1 MKKLFNLSHI
11 SAGFTAVLVGYTS
24 SVVIIIQ
31 AATSA
36 GATPLQIESWLLA
49 LGVTMGLTSIAYSWI
64 YKTPILTAWSTPGAA
79 MLVIASQQY
88 ELPVVI
94 GSFIISGVLI
104 LLTGL
109 ITPLSRA
116 LERIPPQL
124 GTAMLGAILL
134 PFCLNSFKAV
144 SSAPVTFLLMFVGFL
159 VAKKAIPR
167 YAMLALLIIGVICS
181 IGIEDTVINVTEL
194 SVAAPAWVT
203 PSLDI
208 SAMLNL
214 SIPLYII
221 TMLSQNL
228 PGIAMMKSYQYD
240 TPVKPI
246 LIGTGIT
253 NILSAPFGGFSVNLA
268 AISAAICMT
277 PEVDSDKSQRYRAVL
292 WAGAFYLIAGVF
304 ATTVVAIFLS
314 LPDEVTKILA
324 GFALLGT
331 LMMCLQSAFHDEGY
345 RESALFTFL
354 ITLSGISFLGVSAT
368 LWGLLVG
375 VMHLRLTRKVPQ
387 TAVTAGK
394 QTAR

>member
-1 MKKLFNLSHI
+1 MKKLFNLSHL

-36 GATPLQIESWLLA
+36 GATPSQIESWLLA
-49 LGVTMGLTSIAYSWI
+49 LGVTMGLTSIAYSWF
-64 YKTPILTAWSTPGAA
+64 YKSPILTAWSTPGAA

-88 ELPVVI
+88 ELSVVI
-94 GSFIISGVLI
+94 GSFVVSGVLI

-109 ITPLSRA
+109 ISPLSRA

-134 PFCLNSFKAV
+134 PFCLGSFQAV
-144 SSAPVTFLLMFVGFL
+144 SSAPITFLIMFAGFL
-159 VAKKAIPR
+159 LAKNTIPR
-167 YAMLALLIIGVICS
+167 YAMLVLLILGVVCAVAVEDATLN
-181 IGIEDTVINVTEL
+181 IEEL
-194 SVAAPAWVT
+194 SIAQPMWVT
-203 PSLDI
+203 PGLDLGAI
-208 SAMLNL
+208 LNL

-246 LIGTGIT
+246 LMGTGIT

-277 PEVDSDKSQRYRAVL
+277 PEVDSDKTQRYRAVI
-292 WAGAFYLIAGVF
+292 WAGVFYLIAGVF

-331 LMMCLQSAFHDEGY
+331 LMMCLQSAFHDQGY

-375 VMHLRLTRKVPQ
+375 IIHLRLTHK
-387 TAVTAGK
+387 AVRA
-394 QTAR
+394 

>member
-1 MKKLFNLSHI
+1 MMKKLFNLSHL

-31 AATSA
+31 AATSV

-49 LGVTMGLTSIAYSWI
+49 LGIAMGVTSIAFSWF

-79 MLVIASQQY
+79 MLVIASHQY

-94 GSFIISGVLI
+94 GAFVVSGFLI

-109 ITPLSRA
+109 ITPLSKA
-116 LERIPPQL
+116 LEKIPPQL

-134 PFCLNSFKAV
+134 PFCLDSFKAA
-144 SSAPVTFLLMFVGFL
+144 SSAPMTFLLMFAGFL
-159 VAKKAIPR
+159 LAKNTIPR
-167 YAMLALLIIGVICS
+167 YAMLVLLIIGVVCA
-181 IGIEDTVINVTEL
+181 IGVENASLNLTEL
-194 SVAAPAWVT
+194 SVAEPIWVL
-203 PSLDI
+203 PGLDI
-208 SAMLNL
+208 SAILNL

-246 LIGTGIT
+246 LIGTGLT
-253 NILSAPFGGFSVNLA
+253 NIFAAPFGGFSVNLA

-277 PEVDSDKSQRYRAVL
+277 EEVDCDKQQRYRAVI
-292 WAGAFYLIAGVF
+292 WAGVFYLIAGVF

-314 LPDEVTKILA
+314 LPIVVTKFLA

-331 LMMCLQSAFHDEGY
+331 LMMCLYTAFHDQGY

-375 VMHLRLTRKVPQ
+375 MIHLRFTSNPQ
-387 TAVTAGK
+387 HRSA
-394 QTAR
+394 

>member
-1 MKKLFNLSHI
+1 MKKLFNLSHL

-36 GATPLQIESWLLA
+36 GATPSQIESWLLA
-49 LGVTMGLTSIAYSWI
+49 LGVTMGVTSIAYSWF

-88 ELPVVI
+88 ELSVVI
-94 GSFIISGVLI
+94 GSFVVSGVLI
-104 LLTGL
+104 LLTG
-109 ITPLSRA
+109 IISPLSRA

-134 PFCLNSFKAV
+134 PFCLGSFQAV
-144 SSAPVTFLLMFVGFL
+144 SSAPITFLIMFAGFL
-159 VAKKAIPR
+159 VAKNTIPR
-167 YAMLALLIIGVICS
+167 YAMLVLLILGVVCAVAVEDATLN
-181 IGIEDTVINVTEL
+181 IEEL
-194 SVAAPAWVT
+194 SVAQPMWVT
-203 PSLDI
+203 PGLDLG
-208 SAMLNL
+208 AVLNL

-246 LIGTGIT
+246 LMGTGVT

-277 PEVDSDKSQRYRAVL
+277 PEVDSDKTQRYRAVV
-292 WAGAFYLIAGVF
+292 WAGVFYLIAGVF

-354 ITLSGISFLGVSAT
+354 ITLSGGSFLGVSAT

-375 VMHLRLTRKVPQ
+375 MMHLRLTHK
-387 TAVTAGK
+387 AGR
-394 QTAR
+394 A

>member
-1 MKKLFNLSHI
+1 MKKLFNLSHL

-36 GATPLQIESWLLA
+36 GATPSQIESWLLA
-49 LGVTMGLTSIAYSWI
+49 LGVTMGLTSIAYSWF

-88 ELPVVI
+88 DLSVVI
-94 GSFIISGVLI
+94 GSFVVSGVLI

-109 ITPLSRA
+109 ISPLSRA

-134 PFCLNSFKAV
+134 PFCLGSFQAV
-144 SSAPVTFLLMFVGFL
+144 SSAPITFLIMFAGFL
-159 VAKKAIPR
+159 LAKNTIPR
-167 YAMLALLIIGVICS
+167 YAMLVLLILGVVCAVAVEDATLN
-181 IGIEDTVINVTEL
+181 IEEL
-194 SVAAPAWVT
+194 SIAQPMWVT
-203 PSLDI
+203 PGLDLGAI
-208 SAMLNL
+208 LNL

-246 LIGTGIT
+246 LMGTGIT

-277 PEVDSDKSQRYRAVL
+277 PEVDSDKTQRYRAVI
-292 WAGAFYLIAGVF
+292 WAGVFYLIAGVF

-314 LPDEVTKILA
+314 LPDDVTKILA

-375 VMHLRLTRKVPQ
+375 IMHLRLTHK
-387 TAVTAGK
+387 AVRA
-394 QTAR
+394 

>member
-1 MKKLFNLSHI
+1 MKKLFNLSHL

-36 GATPLQIESWLLA
+36 GATPSQIESWLLA
-49 LGVTMGLTSIAYSWI
+49 LGVTMGLTSIAYSWF

-88 ELPVVI
+88 ELSVVI
-94 GSFIISGVLI
+94 GSFVVSGVLI

-109 ITPLSRA
+109 ISPLSRA

-134 PFCLNSFKAV
+134 PFCIGSFQAV
-144 SSAPVTFLLMFVGFL
+144 SSAPITFLIMFAGFL
-159 VAKKAIPR
+159 LAKNTIPR
-167 YAMLALLIIGVICS
+167 YAMLVLLILGVVCAVAVEDATLN
-181 IGIEDTVINVTEL
+181 IEEL
-194 SVAAPAWVT
+194 SIAQPMWVT
-203 PSLDI
+203 PGLDLGAI
-208 SAMLNL
+208 LNL

-246 LIGTGIT
+246 LMGTGIT

-277 PEVDSDKSQRYRAVL
+277 PEVDSDKTQRYRAVI
-292 WAGAFYLIAGVF
+292 WAGVFYLIAGVF

-375 VMHLRLTRKVPQ
+375 IMHLRLTHK
-387 TAVTAGK
+387 AV
-394 QTAR
+394 RE

>member
-1 MKKLFNLSHI
+1 MKKLFNLSHL

-36 GATPLQIESWLLA
+36 GATPNQIESWLLA
-49 LGVTMGLTSIAYSWI
+49 LGVTMGLTSIAYSWF

-79 MLVIASQQY
+79 MLVVASQQY
-88 ELPVVI
+88 ELSVVI
-94 GSFIISGVLI
+94 GSFVISGVLI

-134 PFCLNSFKAV
+134 PFCLGSFQAV
-144 SSAPVTFLLMFVGFL
+144 SGAPITFLIMFAGFL
-159 VAKKAIPR
+159 LAKNTMPR
-167 YAMLALLIIGVICS
+167 YAMLVLLILGVACAIGVE
-181 IGIEDTVINVTEL
+181 GTVININEL
-194 SVAAPAWVT
+194 SIAQPVWVT
-203 PSLDI
+203 PGLDLGAI
-208 SAMLNL
+208 LNL

-246 LIGTGIT
+246 LMGTGIT

-277 PEVDSDKSQRYRAVL
+277 PEVDSDKTQRYRAVL
-292 WAGAFYLIAGVF
+292 WAGVFYLIAGVF
-304 ATTVVAIFLS
+304 ATTVVAVFLS

-375 VMHLRLTRKVPQ
+375 MMHLRSVAKVRR
-387 TAVTAGK
+387 T
-394 QTAR
+394 

>member
-1 MKKLFNLSHI
+1 MKKLFNLSHL

-36 GATPLQIESWLLA
+36 SATPSQIESWLLA
-49 LGVTMGLTSIAYSWI
+49 LGVTMGLTSIAYSWF

-94 GSFIISGVLI
+94 GSFVVSGVLI

-109 ITPLSRA
+109 ISPLSRA

-134 PFCLNSFKAV
+134 PFCLGSFQAV
-144 SSAPVTFLLMFVGFL
+144 SSAPITFLIMFAGFL
-159 VAKKAIPR
+159 LAKNTIPR
-167 YAMLALLIIGVICS
+167 YAMLVLLILGVVCAVAVEDATLN
-181 IGIEDTVINVTEL
+181 IEEL
-194 SVAAPAWVT
+194 SIAQPMWVT
-203 PSLDI
+203 PALDLGAI
-208 SAMLNL
+208 LNL

-246 LIGTGIT
+246 LMGTGIT

-277 PEVDSDKSQRYRAVL
+277 PEVDSDKTQRYRAVI
-292 WAGAFYLIAGVF
+292 WAGVFYLIAGVF

-375 VMHLRLTRKVPQ
+375 IMHLRLTHK
-387 TAVTAGK
+387 AGR
-394 QTAR
+394 A

>member
-1 MKKLFNLSHI
+1 MIEKQFNLSHL

-49 LGVTMGLTSIAYSWI
+49 LGVAMGVTSIGYSWF

-79 MLVIASQQY
+79 MLVIAAQQY

-94 GSFIISGVLI
+94 GTCVFTGVLI

-109 ITPLSRA
+109 ITPLSRG

-144 SSAPVTFLLMFVGFL
+144 SSAPVTFMLMFGVFL
-159 VAKKAIPR
+159 LAKNMIPR
-167 YAMLALLIIGVICS
+167 YAMLVLLIVGVFCS
-181 IGIEDTVINVTEL
+181 VGVEDATINITGL
-194 SVAAPAWVT
+194 SFTLPEWVT
-203 PSLDI
+203 PGI
-208 SAMLNL
+208 TASAILNL
-214 SIPLYII
+214 SVPLYII

-228 PGIAMMKSYQYD
+228 PGIAMMKSYHYD

-246 LIGTGIT
+246 LIGTGLT
-253 NILSAPFGGFSVNLA
+253 NILAAPFGGFSVNLA
-268 AISAAICMT
+268 AISAAICMAE
-277 PEVDSDKSQRYRAVL
+277 EVDADKRQRYRAVI

-304 ATTVVAIFLS
+304 ATTVVAVFLS
-314 LPDEVTKILA
+314 LPDAVTKILA

-331 LMMCLQSAFHDEGY
+331 LMMCLQTAFHDEGY
-345 RESALFTFL
+345 RESALLTFL
-354 ITLSGISFLGVSAT
+354 ITLSGFSFLGLSAT

-375 VMHLRLTRKVPQ
+375 IIHLRLFSSRKSRV
-387 TAVTAGK
+387 A
-394 QTAR
+394 

>member
-1 MKKLFNLSHI
+1 MKKLFNLSHL

-36 GATPLQIESWLLA
+36 GATPSQIESWLLA
-49 LGVTMGLTSIAYSWI
+49 LGVTMGLTSIAYSWF

-88 ELPVVI
+88 ELSVVI
-94 GSFIISGVLI
+94 GSFVVSGVLI

-109 ITPLSRA
+109 ISPLSRA

-134 PFCLNSFKAV
+134 PFCLGSFQAV
-144 SSAPVTFLLMFVGFL
+144 SSTPITFLIMFAGFL
-159 VAKKAIPR
+159 LAKNMIPR
-167 YAMLALLIIGVICS
+167 YAMLVLLILGVVCAVAVEDATLN
-181 IGIEDTVINVTEL
+181 IEEL
-194 SVAAPAWVT
+194 AIAQPMWVT
-203 PSLDI
+203 PGLDLGAI
-208 SAMLNL
+208 LNL

-246 LIGTGIT
+246 LMGTGIT

-277 PEVDSDKSQRYRAVL
+277 PEVDSDKTQRYRAVI
-292 WAGAFYLIAGVF
+292 WAGVFYLIAGVF

-375 VMHLRLTRKVPQ
+375 MMHLRSVAKVHR
-387 TAVTAGK
+387 A
-394 QTAR
+394 

>member
-1 MKKLFNLSHI
+1 MKKLFNLSHL

-36 GATPLQIESWLLA
+36 GATPSQIESWLLA
-49 LGVTMGLTSIAYSWI
+49 LGVTMGLTSIAYSWF

-88 ELPVVI
+88 DLSVVI
-94 GSFIISGVLI
+94 GSFVVSGVLI

-109 ITPLSRA
+109 ISPLSRA

-134 PFCLNSFKAV
+134 PFCLGSFQAV
-144 SSAPVTFLLMFVGFL
+144 SSAPITFLIMFAGFL
-159 VAKKAIPR
+159 VAKNTIPR
-167 YAMLALLIIGVICS
+167 YAMLVLLILGVVCAVAVEDATLN
-181 IGIEDTVINVTEL
+181 IEEL
-194 SVAAPAWVT
+194 SIAQPMWVT
-203 PSLDI
+203 PGLDLGAI
-208 SAMLNL
+208 LNL

-246 LIGTGIT
+246 LMGTGIT

-277 PEVDSDKSQRYRAVL
+277 PEVDSDKTQRYRAVI
-292 WAGAFYLIAGVF
+292 WAGVFYLIAGVF

-375 VMHLRLTRKVPQ
+375 IMHLRLTHKVGR
-387 TAVTAGK
+387 A
-394 QTAR
+394 

>member
-1 MKKLFNLSHI
+1 MKKLFNLSHV

-31 AATSA
+31 AASSA
-36 GATPLQIESWLLA
+36 GATSSQIESWLLA
-49 LGVTMGLTSIAYSWI
+49 LGVAMGVTSIAYSWI

-88 ELPVVI
+88 ELSVIVGAFVV
-94 GSFIISGVLI
+94 SGTLI

-109 ITPLSRA
+109 ITPLSKA

-134 PFCLNSFKAV
+134 PFCLGSFKAL
-144 SSAPVTFLLMFVGFL
+144 SSAPVTFVLMFIGFL
-159 VAKKAIPR
+159 LAKSVIPR
-167 YAMLALLIIGVICS
+167 YAMLVLLILGVVCAIGV
-181 IGIEDTVINVTEL
+181 EDAVINVTDL
-194 SVAAPAWVT
+194 SIAIPVWVT
-203 PSLDI
+203 PSVDI
-208 SAMLNL
+208 SAILNL

-240 TPVKPI
+240 TPIKPI
-246 LIGTGIT
+246 LIGTGFT
-253 NILSAPFGGFSVNLA
+253 NIFAAPFGGFSVNLA

-277 PEVDSDKSQRYRAVL
+277 PEVDSDKKQRYRAVI
-292 WAGAFYLIAGVF
+292 WAGVFYLIAGVF

-314 LPDEVTKILA
+314 LPDEVTTILA

-331 LMMCLQSAFHDEGY
+331 LMMCLRAAFHDEGY

-354 ITLSGISFLGVSAT
+354 ITLSGINFLGVSAT

-375 VMHLRLTRKVPQ
+375 IVHLRLTCKSERSS
-387 TAVTAGK
+387 A
-394 QTAR
+394 

>member
-1 MKKLFNLSHI
+1 MKKLFNLSHL

-36 GATPLQIESWLLA
+36 GATPNQIESWLLA
-49 LGVTMGLTSIAYSWI
+49 LGVTMGLSSIAYSWF

-79 MLVIASQQY
+79 MLVVASQQY
-88 ELPVVI
+88 ELSVVI
-94 GSFIISGVLI
+94 GSFVISGVLI

-134 PFCLNSFKAV
+134 PFCLGSFQAV
-144 SSAPVTFLLMFVGFL
+144 SGAPITFLIMFAGFL
-159 VAKKAIPR
+159 LAKNTMPR
-167 YAMLALLIIGVICS
+167 YAMLVLLILGVVCAVAV
-181 IGIEDTVINVTEL
+181 EDAALNINEL
-194 SVAAPAWVT
+194 SIAQPVWVT
-203 PSLDI
+203 PSLDLN
-208 SAMLNL
+208 AMLNL

-246 LIGTGIT
+246 LMGTGIT
-253 NILSAPFGGFSVNLA
+253 NVLSAPFGGFSVNLA

-277 PEVDSDKSQRYRAVL
+277 PEVDSDKTQRYRAVL
-292 WAGAFYLIAGVF
+292 WAGVFYLIAGVF

-375 VMHLRLTRKVPQ
+375 IMHLRLTHKASR
-387 TAVTAGK
+387 A
-394 QTAR
+394 

>member
-1 MKKLFNLSHI
+1 MKKLFNLSHL

-36 GATPLQIESWLLA
+36 GATPNQIESWLLA
-49 LGVTMGLTSIAYSWI
+49 LGVTMGLTSIAYSWF

-79 MLVIASQQY
+79 MLVVASQQY
-88 ELPVVI
+88 ELSVVI
-94 GSFIISGVLI
+94 GSFVISGVLI

-134 PFCLNSFKAV
+134 PFCLGSFQAV
-144 SSAPVTFLLMFVGFL
+144 SGAPITFLIMFAGFL
-159 VAKKAIPR
+159 LAKNTMPR
-167 YAMLALLIIGVICS
+167 YAMLVLLILGVVCAVAVEDAALN
-181 IGIEDTVINVTEL
+181 IEEL
-194 SVAAPAWVT
+194 SIAQPMWVT
-203 PSLDI
+203 PSLDL

-246 LIGTGIT
+246 LMGTGIT

-277 PEVDSDKSQRYRAVL
+277 PEVDSDKTQRYRAVI
-292 WAGAFYLIAGVF
+292 WAGVFYLIAGVF

-375 VMHLRLTRKVPQ
+375 MMHLRSVAKVRR
-387 TAVTAGK
+387 A
-394 QTAR
+394 

>member
-1 MKKLFNLSHI
+1 MKKLFNLSHL

-36 GATPLQIESWLLA
+36 GATPSQIESWLLA
-49 LGVTMGLTSIAYSWI
+49 LGVTMGLTSIAYSWF

-88 ELPVVI
+88 ELSVVI
-94 GSFIISGVLI
+94 GSFVVSGVLI

-109 ITPLSRA
+109 ISPLSRA

-134 PFCLNSFKAV
+134 PFCLGSFQAV
-144 SSAPVTFLLMFVGFL
+144 SSAPITFLIMFAGFL
-159 VAKKAIPR
+159 LAKNTIPR
-167 YAMLALLIIGVICS
+167 YAMLVLLILGVVCAVAVEDATLN
-181 IGIEDTVINVTEL
+181 IEEL
-194 SVAAPAWVT
+194 SIAQPMWVT
-203 PSLDI
+203 PGLDLGAI
-208 SAMLNL
+208 LNL

-246 LIGTGIT
+246 LMGAGIT

-277 PEVDSDKSQRYRAVL
+277 PEVDSDKTQRYRAVI
-292 WAGAFYLIAGVF
+292 WAGVFYLIAGVF

-331 LMMCLQSAFHDEGY
+331 LMMCLQSAFHDQGY

-375 VMHLRLTRKVPQ
+375 IIHLRLTHK
-387 TAVTAGK
+387 AVRA
-394 QTAR
+394 

>member
-1 MKKLFNLSHI
+1 MKKLFNLSHL

-36 GATPLQIESWLLA
+36 GATPSQIESWLLA
-49 LGVTMGLTSIAYSWI
+49 LGVTMGLTSIAYSWF

-94 GSFIISGVLI
+94 GSFVVSGVLI

-109 ITPLSRA
+109 ISPLSRA

-134 PFCLNSFKAV
+134 PFCLGSFQAV
-144 SSAPVTFLLMFVGFL
+144 SSAPITFLIMFAGFL
-159 VAKKAIPR
+159 LAKNTIPR
-167 YAMLALLIIGVICS
+167 YAMLVLLILGVVCAVAVEDATLN
-181 IGIEDTVINVTEL
+181 IEEL
-194 SVAAPAWVT
+194 SIAQPMWVT
-203 PSLDI
+203 PGLDLGAI
-208 SAMLNL
+208 LNL

-246 LIGTGIT
+246 LMGTGIT
-253 NILSAPFGGFSVNLA
+253 NILSAPFGGFSANLA

-277 PEVDSDKSQRYRAVL
+277 PEVDSDKTQRYRAVI
-292 WAGAFYLIAGVF
+292 WAGVFYLIAGVF

-331 LMMCLQSAFHDEGY
+331 LMMCLQSAFRDEGY

-375 VMHLRLTRKVPQ
+375 IMHLRLTHK
-387 TAVTAGK
+387 AVRA
-394 QTAR
+394 

>member
-1 MKKLFNLSHI
+1 MKKLFNLSHL

-36 GATPLQIESWLLA
+36 GATPSQIESWLLA
-49 LGVTMGLTSIAYSWI
+49 LGVTMGVTSIAYSWF

-88 ELPVVI
+88 ELSVVI
-94 GSFIISGVLI
+94 GSFVVSGVLI
-104 LLTGL
+104 LLTG
-109 ITPLSRA
+109 IISPLSRA

-134 PFCLNSFKAV
+134 PFCLGSFQAV
-144 SSAPVTFLLMFVGFL
+144 SSAPITFLIMFAGFL
-159 VAKKAIPR
+159 VAKNTIPR
-167 YAMLALLIIGVICS
+167 YAMLVLLILGVVCAVAVEDATLN
-181 IGIEDTVINVTEL
+181 IEEL
-194 SVAAPAWVT
+194 SVAQPMWVT
-203 PSLDI
+203 PGLDLG
-208 SAMLNL
+208 AVLNL

-246 LIGTGIT
+246 LMGTGVT

-277 PEVDSDKSQRYRAVL
+277 PEVDSDKTQRYRAVV
-292 WAGAFYLIAGVF
+292 WAGVFYLIAGVF

-354 ITLSGISFLGVSAT
+354 ITLSGVNFLGVSAT

-375 VMHLRLTRKVPQ
+375 MMHLRLTHK
-387 TAVTAGK
+387 AGR
-394 QTAR
+394 A